1 VVDIEQAEFLS
12 RQFDLLLARLDDP
25 AIEWQDIADLRSEY
39 TGENEHRDTIR
50 KGSKLFY
57 EYFMSIL
64 SFNYH
69 KSQTN
74 KYFSLLLYRYH
85 KTFFQKV

>member
-1 VVDIEQAEFLS
+1 
-12 RQFDLLLARLDDP
+12 
-25 AIEWQDIADLRSEY
+25 
-39 TGENEHRDTIR
+39 
-50 KGSKLFY
+50 
-57 EYFMSIL
+57 MSIL

-85 KTFFQKV
+85 KTFFQKVEQPPNQRRKGSIP